1 MPVAS
6 GRQIAKPPT
15 CENHNLYEKR
25 TNPLA
30 RYLPCFLVAS
40 QVKFFFAPE
49 KIYPDSNFSM
59 PKVCRNSKHRRLP
72 LQVSEKI
79 KVNAIRTAE

>member
-30 RYLPCFLVAS
+30 RLFTMFSSCESSKVFFRCGGKLP
-40 QVKFFFAPE
+40 
-49 KIYPDSNFSM
+49 
-59 PKVCRNSKHRRLP
+59 
-72 LQVSEKI
+72 
-79 KVNAIRTAE
+79 